1 MAKGLTV
8 DLESIN
14 EALEEGNIA
23 PEAEEDII
31 HLLPQDSSIT
41 SFTDNVVKQVDS
53 GFADIKESNDATKEA
68 EVDGIK
74 EVRAQKLRQIFSES
88 NDRANKLFEL
98 EEDLEMGDFEV
109 EDISQIL
116 KDAAD
121 EITKVNEEGDKDIE
135 SVANTHTAVDI
146 NNSAVL
152 KDLVK
157 DIMDND
163 GDEDLQKEIVED
175 AELPFNVNTEV
186 DSSTKT
192 LERILERS

>member
-14 EALEEGNIA
+14 EALEEGNTA
-23 PEAEEDII
+23 PGAVAEVEDII
-31 HLLPQDSSIT
+31 HLPPPEAFTESI
-41 SFTDNVVKQVDS
+41 VKQVDS
-53 GFADIKESNDATKEA
+53 GFAGVKESNDATKEA
-68 EVDGIK
+68 EVDAIQK
-74 EVRAQKLRQIFSES
+74 QRTQKLRDIFGES
-88 NDRANKLFEL
+88 NARANKLFEL
-98 EEDLEMGDFEV
+98 EQDLEMGDFEV

-116 KDAAD
+116 KDASD

-157 DIMDND
+157 DIMDNN
-163 GDEDLQKEIVED
+163 GDADL
-175 AELPFNVNTEV
+175 
-186 DSSTKT
+186 
-192 LERILERS
+192 